1 MHQVESTTVSASSR
15 RLDGKVA
22 IITGAGS
29 GIGAGS
35 ALRFVAEGARVL
47 VADIDRSHAERTC
60 AEAGP
65 GAVAWHVDVSD
76 ERAVAAMVE
85 AAVDEFGALDVLFSN
100 AGVAESI
107 KPLAE
112 ISASEWERIIDVNLK
127 GFFLCAQAAAP
138 VMRRRGSG
146 SIIVTGSMAA
156 RRPRP
161 GMAAYVASK
170 SGVVGLARGL
180 AVELAVDQIRVNVIN
195 PGPAETPML
204 KEFAFADDEA
214 EALRAM
220 RAGLPLGNAIQP
232 DDIAAAAVY
241 LASDEASNVTGLV
254 MNVDGG
260 RDL

>member
-1 MHQVESTTVSASSR
+1 MHQVESATVAASRR

-29 GIGAGS
+29 GIGAGT

-60 AEAGP
+60 EQAGP

-76 ERAVAAMVE
+76 ERAVAAMVQ
-85 AAVDEFGALDVLFSN
+85 AAVDEFGALHVLFSN

-112 ISASEWERIIDVNLK
+112 VSATEWDRIIDINLK

-138 VMRRRGSG
+138 VMRSRGGG

-214 EALRAM
+214 ETLRAM
-220 RAGLPLGNAIQP
+220 RAGLPLGNVIQP

>member
-1 MHQVESTTVSASSR
+1 MHQPESTTAPPTSR

-35 ALRFVAEGARVL
+35 ARRFVAEGARVL
-47 VADIDRSHAERTC
+47 VADIDRAHAERTC
-60 AEAGP
+60 EALGP
-65 GAVAWHVDVSD
+65 DAVPWEVDVSD
-76 ERAVAAMVE
+76 ADTVAAMIQ
-85 AAVDEFGALDVLFSN
+85 AALEEFGGLDILFSN
-100 AGVAESI
+100 AGIAESV

-112 ISASEWERIIDVNLK
+112 ITVAEWDRIIDVNLK

-138 VMRRRGSG
+138 VMRERGGG

-180 AVELAVDQIRVNVIN
+180 AVELATDQTRVNIIN
-195 PGPAETPML
+195 PGPAQTPML
-204 KEFAFADDEA
+204 MEFAFADDEA

-220 RAGLPLGNAIQP
+220 RAGMPLGNAIQP
-232 DDIAAAAVY
+232 DDVAAAAVY
-241 LASDEASNVTGLV
+241 LASDEARNVTGLV

>member
-1 MHQVESTTVSASSR
+1 MHQVEAAAAPATGR
-15 RLDGKVA
+15 RLDGKMA

-29 GIGAGS
+29 GIGAGT
-35 ALRFVAEGARVL
+35 ARRFVAEGARVL
-47 VADIDRSHAERTC
+47 VADIDRAHAERTC
-60 AEAGP
+60 EELGA
-65 GAVAWHVDVSD
+65 GAVPWRVDVSD
-76 ERAVAAMVE
+76 EVAVVAMVR
-85 AAVDEFGALDVLFSN
+85 AAVSEFGALDVLFSN
-100 AGVAESI
+100 AGIAESV

-112 ISASEWERIIDVNLK
+112 ITAAEWDRIIDVNLK
-127 GFFLCAQAAAP
+127 GFFLCAQAVAP
-138 VMRRRGSG
+138 VLRERGGG

-170 SGVVGLARGL
+170 SGAVGLARGL
-180 AVELAVDQIRVNVIN
+180 AAELAPDHTRVNIIN
-195 PGPAETPML
+195 PGPAQTPML

-214 EALRAM
+214 ETLRALRAGM
-220 RAGLPLGNAIQP
+220 PLGNAIQP

-241 LASDEASNVTGLV
+241 LASDEARNVTGLV